1 MILMSMALLVSA
13 AAAASSPATT
23 AAPQCRTSEQ
33 MLTEAYD
40 YLTRVQPMMANRQR
54 LADRL
59 ARMPAGEG
67 EKTGFVSLFSAGKGP
82 TRLRETLISLGQQ
95 IEFERQS
102 SAARIA
108 ALRLAC

>member
-1 MILMSMALLVSA
+1 MILISMALLA
-13 AAAASSPATT
+13 AAPVAAANS
-23 AAPQCRTSEQ
+23 QCRTSEQ
-33 MLTEAYD
+33 MLTEAHG
-40 YLTRVQPMMANRQR
+40 YLARVQPMMANRQR
-54 LADRL
+54 LADQL

-67 EKTGFVSLFSAGKGP
+67 EKTGFVSLFSTGKSP
-82 TRLRETLISLGQQ
+82 ARLRETIISLGQQ